1 MQPGEKKTDAG
12 AVAARTLSDRKKS
25 ILKAIVET
33 HINLGEP
40 VGSKYLTRYEHIA
53 FSSATIRNEMAE
65 LEDMGYLEQP
75 HTSAGRIPTGLGYR
89 FYVDELMQQ
98 YRLTSEELSQLE
110 RLTRSKAAEVD
121 RILDRATKLMSML
134 TNYTGLALRRTQTK
148 PTVARFDVM
157 YLGPRNFV
165 LVMLTDSGVVR
176 TRQLRL
182 TSDVTRDDLEALATV
197 LNDTVAGHE
206 MDSIT
211 LPMILGMQSRLGA
224 NGRLIDPIIK
234 AIYETVSEPDDGE
247 LMFDG
252 VNNLLDYPEYS
263 DISSVRDMLELFDDK
278 EELLGM
284 MTSQKADKT
293 TVCIGSE
300 SPVEVMKGSSLI
312 WRTIKTHDK
321 VVGAIGVIGPRRM
334 NYPKAVAMVDHMS
347 AGIGRMIER
356 GDLIEDKKEDK
367 DGNAG
372 K

>member
-1 MQPGEKKTDAG
+1 MQPEEKKTDAG
-12 AVAARTLSDRKKS
+12 AVPARTLSDRKKS

-165 LVMLTDSGVVR
+165 LVMLTDEGRPRDARRRSQRHGR
-176 TRQLRL
+176 GSRDGQRNA
-182 TSDVTRDDLEALATV
+182 SDDTRDAIEAR
-197 LNDTVAGHE
+197 
-206 MDSIT
+206 
-211 LPMILGMQSRLGA
+211 Q
-224 NGRLIDPIIK
+224 
-234 AIYETVSEPDDGE
+234 
-247 LMFDG
+247 
-252 VNNLLDYPEYS
+252 
-263 DISSVRDMLELFDDK
+263 
-278 EELLGM
+278 
-284 MTSQKADKT
+284 
-293 TVCIGSE
+293 
-300 SPVEVMKGSSLI
+300 
-312 WRTIKTHDK
+312 
-321 VVGAIGVIGPRRM
+321 
-334 NYPKAVAMVDHMS
+334 
-347 AGIGRMIER
+347 ER
-356 GDLIEDKKEDK
+356 
-367 DGNAG
+367 ASY
-372 K
+372 